1 MVLHG
6 AHIHRC
12 GHSWCNLV
20 SAQTLPYDLARLYGR
35 AGSLTS
41 TGLGGVADPCFWRY
55 RCGMIFMARNRSLKV
70 DQDVAK
76 RASDPIS

>member
-12 GHSWCNLV
+12 GRAWCNLV
-20 SAQTLPYDLARLYGR
+20 SAQTLPYDLCRLYGR

-41 TGLGGVADPCFWRY
+41 TDLSGVACPCSRRY
-55 RCGMIFMARNRSLKV
+55 RSGMILMARSRSLQL

-76 RASDPIS
+76 RAYDPIS